1 MIPYLSG
8 MTEPM
13 NHSPETPVLPRP
25 RGPLSAFIVDALRLP
40 AHDLAAAPAP
50 ADAPLDGEDFQ
61 LSLYVLYELH
71 YRGFEGVD
79 ERWEWNPGL
88 VALRARLEAAF
99 ETELRRALP
108 AEPEP
113 VRDVPEYLTELLAHA
128 EGPSLSRFLETQ
140 AGLDQFLEF
149 AIHRSAYQ
157 LKEADPHSFAI
168 ARLSGRSKVALV
180 EIQSDE
186 YGGGRADRQHS
197 RLFAN
202 TMAALGLDPRYGAY
216 LDQIPAVTLAT
227 VNLMTMFGIHRRL
240 RGAIV
245 GHLAL
250 LEMDSTQPNRRY
262 GNALR
267 RLGHPEATDFFDEH
281 VEADAVHEAIAAHDL
296 AGALAVDDPA
306 VAPDI
311 IFGAR
316 AMVLLDVAMAR
327 HVMAAWERG
336 ESSLLTPSRQPVA
349 R

>member
-1 MIPYLSG
+1 MSQ
-8 MTEPM
+8 PM
-13 NHSPETPVLPRP
+13 DFSETPELPRP
-25 RGPLSAFIVDALRLP
+25 RGPLSEFLADALRLP
-40 AHDLAAAPAP
+40 PHDVGEAPEP
-50 ADAPLDGEDFQ
+50 AGGPLDGEDFQ
-61 LSLYVLYELH
+61 LSLYLLYELH
-71 YRGFEGVD
+71 YRGFAGVD
-79 ERWEWNPGL
+79 EAWEWDL
-88 VALRARLEAAF
+88 SLMAVRARLERAF
-99 ETELRRALP
+99 EAALRHALP
-108 AEPEP
+108 AEPDP
-113 VRDVPEYLTELLAHA
+113 VADVADYLTELLAHT

-140 AGLDQFLEF
+140 ATLEQFLEF
-149 AIHRSAYQ
+149 TIHRSAYQ

-186 YGGGRADRQHS
+186 YGGGRAERQHA
-197 RLFAN
+197 RLFGE
-202 TMAALGLDPRYGAY
+202 TMARLGLDSRYGAY
-216 LDQIPAVTLAT
+216 LDRIPAVTLAT
-227 VNLMTMFGIHRRL
+227 VNLMTMFGLHRRL

-311 IFGAR
+311 VFGAR
-316 AMVLLDVAMAR
+316 AMLLLDTAVAR
-327 HVMAAWERG
+327 HILGCWERG
-336 ESSLLTPSRQPVA
+336 ESSLLTPSRQAVA
-349 R
+349 G

>member
-1 MIPYLSG
+1 
-8 MTEPM
+8 MTEPVT
-13 NHSPETPVLPRP
+13 SPETPDLPRP
-25 RGPLSAFIVDALRLP
+25 RGPLSAFLINSLRLTV
-40 AHDLAAAPAP
+40 HDLGAAPAP
-50 ADAPLDGEDFQ
+50 ADGPLDGEDFQ

-71 YRGFEGVD
+71 YRGFVGVD
-79 ERWEWNPGL
+79 ELWEWDPSL
-88 VALRARLEAAF
+88 LALRAALECEF
-99 ETELRRALP
+99 EGALRRALP

-113 VRDVPEYLTELLAHA
+113 VADVAAYLTTLLSHA
-128 EGPSLSRFLETQ
+128 QGPSLSRFLETQ

-149 AIHRSAYQ
+149 VIHRSAYQ

-180 EIQSDE
+180 EIQADE
-186 YGGGRADRQHS
+186 YGGGRAERQHA
-197 RLFAN
+197 RLFAD
-202 TMAALGLDPRYGAY
+202 TMAALGLDSRYGAY

-262 GNALR
+262 ANALR

-316 AMVLLDVAMAR
+316 AMVLLDIAMAR
-327 HVMAAWERG
+327 HVMGCWERG
-336 ESSLLTPSRQPVA
+336 ESSLLEPSRHAVA
-349 R
+349 GQSA

>member
-1 MIPYLSG
+1 MIPYCSG

-13 NHSPETPVLPRP
+13 IMSETPELPRP
-25 RGPLSAFIVDALRLP
+25 RGPLSGFLVDALRRP
-40 AHDLAAAPAP
+40 AHDLGRGPGPAGG
-50 ADAPLDGEDFQ
+50 PLDGEDFQ

-71 YRGFEGVD
+71 YRGFAGVD
-79 ERWEWNPGL
+79 EMWEWDPSL
-88 VALRARLEAAF
+88 VALRAGLERAF
-99 ETELRRALP
+99 ESALRRALP

-113 VRDVPEYLTELLAHA
+113 VADVAEYLTTLLAHA

-149 AIHRSAYQ
+149 LIHRSAYQ

-186 YGGGRADRQHS
+186 YGGGRAERQHS

-202 TMAALGLDPRYGAY
+202 TMAALGLDPHYGAY

-311 IFGAR
+311 VFGAR
-316 AMVLLDVAMAR
+316 AMLLLDLAMAR
-327 HVMAAWERG
+327 RVMACWERG
-336 ESSLLTPSRQPVA
+336 ESSLLQPSAQTVA
-349 R
+349 G